1 MKKIITTLLLCM
13 ICVGVLGQSMKQ
25 VSELRKKEMITKIC
39 KVSSSIKTMQCDF
52 NQEKI
57 LPMLNNKMVSKGKM
71 YYKNNALLR
80 WEYTSPYK
88 YIFIMNGTNV
98 YIKSAKKTSVIDTKS
113 NGVFKEITKMI
124 MSSVTGSCLTN
135 SSDFKIQMYEKGDIW
150 IAKLT
155 PIKKQ
160 IKQMFQSITIYFNE
174 KNSMVYCIEMVEKK
188 GDKTTIQLK
197 NAKINKP
204 INEKIFSLN

>member
-1 MKKIITTLLLCM
+1 
-13 ICVGVLGQSMKQ
+13 
-25 VSELRKKEMITKIC
+25 
-39 KVSSSIKTMQCDF
+39 
-52 NQEKI
+52 
-57 LPMLNNKMVSKGKM
+57 M

-124 MSSVTGSCLTN
+124 MSSVTSSCLTN
-135 SSDFKIQMYEKGDIW
+135 SSDFKVQMYEKGD
-150 IAKLT
+150 
-155 PIKKQ
+155 

-174 KNSMVYCIEMVEKK
+174 KTSMVYCIEMVEKK

>member
-1 MKKIITTLLLCM
+1 
-13 ICVGVLGQSMKQ
+13 
-25 VSELRKKEMITKIC
+25 
-39 KVSSSIKTMQCDF
+39 
-52 NQEKI
+52 
-57 LPMLNNKMVSKGKM
+57 
-71 YYKNNALLR
+71 
-80 WEYTSPYK
+80 
-88 YIFIMNGTNV
+88 
-98 YIKSAKKTSVIDTKS
+98 
-113 NGVFKEITKMI
+113 
-124 MSSVTGSCLTN
+124 MSSVTSSCLTN
-135 SSDFKIQMYEKGDIW
+135 SSDFKVQMYEKGDIW

-174 KNSMVYCIEMVEKK
+174 KTSMVYCIEMVEKK